1 MSQFEKSS
9 SGVTVGLT
17 QSELMVRQF
26 SIRYSGTTLAQPHS
40 SATVECW
47 GGVFFTRFCFL
58 SDNFLYIQWTDNILF
73 SENFLTSCRCQAE
86 MIRIVKKAFIVARQY
101 RPSLLRLY
109 FNGPDSRQKK
119 LSKIIR

>member
-1 MSQFEKSS
+1 MSQLEKSS

-47 GGVFFTRFCFL
+47 DGVHFNKVLLPTQRFFVHLVDGQYFVFWKLFDQLPGRDDKDREESIHCSKT
-58 SDNFLYIQWTDNILF
+58 IQTQSIETVL
-73 SENFLTSCRCQAE
+73 
-86 MIRIVKKAFIVARQY
+86 
-101 RPSLLRLY
+101 
-109 FNGPDSRQKK
+109 
-119 LSKIIR
+119 